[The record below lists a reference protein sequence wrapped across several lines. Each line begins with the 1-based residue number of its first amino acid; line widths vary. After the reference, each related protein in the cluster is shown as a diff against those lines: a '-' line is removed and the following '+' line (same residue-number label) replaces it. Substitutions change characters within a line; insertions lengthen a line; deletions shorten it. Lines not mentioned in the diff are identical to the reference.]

1 MWTILQSPRLSLNIY
16 EASSIQ
22 SSVDEFTRK
31 STANKFQLNEEK
43 CKELQIT
50 FARPGRTFTSVF
62 VKNMPIEVVPSEKI
76 LGMRI
81 TNEWNTHISKIVNKV
96 STRLFFLCQLKR
108 TKICTKDLLT
118 FYLARVRPVME
129 CARPVFHDSLPNYLC
144 EDLEKLQKRA
154 LHIIFPTLPYA
165 EALVEAG
172 VDSLFNR
179 RQILT
184 TKLFNNDIA
193 NDESHKIY

>member
-62 VKNMPIEVVPSEKI
+62 VKNMLIEVVPSGHANYERMEYPHLRDCEESFNKTLLPLSTKKNKNLYKGFTNI
-76 LGMRI
+76 LPDPCASCDGMCSSRFP
-81 TNEWNTHISKIVNKV
+81 
-96 STRLFFLCQLKR
+96 RLL
-108 TKICTKDLLT
+108 I
-118 FYLARVRPVME
+118 
-129 CARPVFHDSLPNYLC
+129 PNYLC